1 LSLISDYS
9 KKIKSSFHSD
19 SKKISF
25 WTGVIIALLAAIF
38 ACTINVVGKTLVDP
52 NYGYVEDA
60 IHPLNLAIFLGLI
73 SGLFFTPFAKGKTSP
88 SKFEKK
94 TLLLVLMLG
103 VTDVL
108 AITTNF
114 FGLNYT
120 TSVNATIL
128 INTELLFS
136 VIIAITVFKERIQ
149 KKEAFPLTLVAIGAI
164 IMPVITDFSQNG
176 AFSSGFVFG
185 DSMIILAAL
194 FFALD
199 ISIARYVSNKVP
211 ATRISQISA
220 FAGIPFALVLM
231 LIFKIPFDVPVAQ
244 LPAIV
249 YMGIFVSGLSYFFFV
264 LALKLIGAIRTIVI
278 YSTTTIFGVLFSGLF
293 LGEEVTGLN
302 IFSSIVILGGI
313 YLLRKRFAQLEI

>member
-1 LSLISDYS
+1 MSLISDYS

-149 KKEAFPLTLVAIGAI
+149 KKETFPLTLVAIGAI

-302 IFSSIVILGGI
+302 IFSAVVILGGV

>member
-1 LSLISDYS
+1 MSLISDYS

>member
-302 IFSSIVILGGI
+302 IFSAVVILGGV

>member
-1 LSLISDYS
+1 MSLISDYS

-302 IFSSIVILGGI
+302 IFSAVVILGGV

>member
-1 LSLISDYS
+1 MSLISDYS

-293 LGEEVTGLN
+293 LGEEVTGLS
-302 IFSSIVILGGI
+302 IFSAVVILGGV